1 MRACVAAGVA
11 PRLGRSRADPN
22 QGRRDAGRRD
32 QRERLRRSPCR
43 TAEHGRQR
51 RRRST
56 HDVPPPSTS
65 SPTGRRQLNVRS
77 PTRRGR
83 RPVRNRCRVQR
94 EPHSGGGRSAACTA
108 PLTARSPCSPATRP
122 RPTDRCWS
130 PRRNTSG
137 SSSQVSQG
145 VPDRRLREPLPSG
158 TSGTACVVASA
169 FVDAR
174 LVAIEGGQRGP
185 GADARPVQIAERPLV
200 A

>member
-1 MRACVAAGVA
+1 MRTCVAARNGA
-11 PRLGRSRADPN
+11 KTRTISRRPEPGSARCWKTRSA
-22 QGRRDAGRRD
+22 
-32 QRERLRRSPCR
+32 ERLRRSPCR

-94 EPHSGGGRSAACTA
+94 EPHPGGGRSAACTA

-174 LVAIEGGQRGP
+174 LVAMEGGQRGP
-185 GADARPVQIAERPLV
+185 GADARHVQIAERPLV